1 MPLISQD
8 SLETQ
13 INKNK
18 LSPMYF
24 LFGEE
29 ELLIE
34 DSLESLV
41 SVAVEETNKSFNYD
55 VLNSNDNNINDIL
68 ERVNSYPI
76 MANKRVVVIKDID
89 KFYPTKSKQ
98 DISNSIIKYLK
109 NPLEFTTL
117 IMISNNSDFLGKGK
131 SIARNPFNIII
142 ECSQSVHF
150 KKIYERELPSWIS
163 LRVKKRSREIAP
175 EAIEALI
182 SYAGTSLRIIDNEI
196 EKLLTFTGLRKKITF
211 EDIEKIVGS
220 SKENNIFELQKAI
233 GERKIVSSSSIL
245 ANMLRLG
252 ESEQLIISMLTRYF
266 SVLWR
271 LTELKIKTRDTL
283 ELGRSLGISSF
294 INEYLAACNKFSYSE
309 IKDTF
314 NILQKTDFK
323 LKSTSIDSDAI
334 MQLMLISIIDGK
346 DYMIS

>member
-1 MPLISQD
+1 MD
-8 SLETQ
+8 
-13 INKNK
+13 
-18 LSPMYF
+18 F
-24 LFGEE
+24 
-29 ELLIE
+29 
-34 DSLESLV
+34 
-41 SVAVEETNKSFNYD
+41 
-55 VLNSNDNNINDIL
+55 
-68 ERVNSYPI
+68 
-76 MANKRVVVIKDID
+76 IK
-89 KFYPTKSKQ
+89 
-98 DISNSIIKYLK
+98 
-109 NPLEFTTL
+109 
-117 IMISNNSDFLGKGK
+117 G
-131 SIARNPFNIII
+131 
-142 ECSQSVHF
+142 
-150 KKIYERELPSWIS
+150 
-163 LRVKKRSREIAP
+163 KKRSREIAP

-294 INEYLAACNKFSYSE
+294 FINEYLAACNKFSYSE